1 MLRTKT
7 VFTKTLVCQLAKCTL
22 QGDTH
27 QTPNLDQAAQRCKHM
42 VTELDHQ
49 TCALGEIFNPDS
61 QREDSCSDP
70 LTNYPC
76 VSGCDLLQG

>member
-27 QTPNLDQAAQRCKHM
+27 QTPNLDSAAQRCKHM
-42 VTELDHQ
+42 VTELDH
-49 TCALGEIFNPDS
+49 
-61 QREDSCSDP
+61 
-70 LTNYPC
+70 
-76 VSGCDLLQG
+76 